1 MWVRAGKQ
9 HTTQTNRLGTC
20 NGKPEENLDEIGK
33 TTQSRDW
40 TFSCG
45 SWRGGGKE
53 GTPKP
58 HKYLLQENRAWPVRG
73 VFHGEKRW
81 LYDEKGGCCF
91 ISLPLHQRQSTAE
104 AAASEM
110 LHREGGNTNTFHL
123 IQLEQPS
130 EPSKPAWNAPSAM
143 EGHQE
148 TSKNVNRLRK
158 DGGETGE
165 QGGPRREMHPA
176 WWAQGM
182 WAQGTGCPL
191 EQWETTV
198 DFMLL
203 RSNIKFKHCRNVNIA
218 LKSAKT
224 LTEAKHYPI
233 KLGLY
238 INLSYNQRIVNC
250 SYI

>member
-104 AAASEM
+104 AAASEL

-123 IQLEQPS
+123 IQCLNSHLNPANQHEMLPLPWRDTKRLPRTSTDWGRMEEKLENKEGPEEKCTQPD
-130 EPSKPAWNAPSAM
+130 
-143 EGHQE
+143 GHRGCEHREQDAHLTTEQLQLTLCSLEATSNLNTAE
-148 TSKNVNRLRK
+148 TLI
-158 DGGETGE
+158 
-165 QGGPRREMHPA
+165 QH
-176 WWAQGM
+176 
-182 WAQGTGCPL
+182 
-191 EQWETTV
+191 
-198 DFMLL
+198 
-203 RSNIKFKHCRNVNIA
+203 
-218 LKSAKT
+218 
-224 LTEAKHYPI
+224 
-233 KLGLY
+233 
-238 INLSYNQRIVNC
+238 
-250 SYI
+250 